1 MACPPGAD
9 GGIPERHKFR
19 THLPHLSVRIVAF
32 GHLIP
37 DGPKATGYVAMLP
50 SLNALA
56 EWSTDHRY
64 WSESAIPISSVPA
77 WELAAM
83 EVNEMLDQA
92 ALDGVI

>member
-1 MACPPGAD
+1 
-9 GGIPERHKFR
+9 
-19 THLPHLSVRIVAF
+19 
-32 GHLIP
+32 
-37 DGPKATGYVAMLP
+37 MLP